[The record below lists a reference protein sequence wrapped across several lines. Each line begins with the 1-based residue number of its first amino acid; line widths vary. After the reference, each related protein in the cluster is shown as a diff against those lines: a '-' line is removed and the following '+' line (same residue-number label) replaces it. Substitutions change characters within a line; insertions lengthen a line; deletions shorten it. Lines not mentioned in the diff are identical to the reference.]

1 MSHSL
6 ARDGTYLSGPV
17 RVMTNGRGRAWVL
30 KDSLK
35 YRGAVKIT
43 PLVVETAFF
52 QRTLDCSHDAE
63 LASEAVGAR
72 NWQSRNRA

>member
-17 RVMTNGRGRAWVL
+17 RGMTDGRGQAWVL

-35 YRGAVKIT
+35 YRGEVKIT
-43 PLVVETAFF
+43 PLVVETLPFF
-52 QRTLDCSHDAE
+52 RE
-63 LASEAVGAR
+63 Y
-72 NWQSRNRA
+72 